1 MVVSLNDQQLLRYSR
16 HILLDGFDTSGQ
28 EKLLAGHVVIVGLG
42 GLGSPVATYLASA
55 GVGRLTLCDFDV
67 VELSNLQRQMIHR
80 ESRLGMNK
88 ALSAQEEIRSI
99 NPGCRVESLT
109 ERVDA
114 AVLGKLVS
122 EADVVVDATDN
133 FETRHAI
140 NRVCVDCSKPLVSG
154 TAINYVGQVA
164 VFDMRTSDPACYA
177 CFVPI
182 DSPSMSD
189 QCASS
194 GVLAPLTGTIGSI
207 QATEVI
213 KLLVFGYS
221 DLNSR
226 VLLYDAK
233 GSDWCSV
240 QINRRQDCLVCGP
253 S

>member
-1 MVVSLNDQQLLRYSR
+1 MFKAHRLVDEKGVVVSLNDQQLLRYSR

-114 AVLGKLVS
+114 AVLGNLVS

-133 FETRHAI
+133 FETR
-140 NRVCVDCSKPLVSG
+140 RDQSG
-154 TAINYVGQVA
+154 
-164 VFDMRTSDPACYA
+164 MC
-177 CFVPI
+177 
-182 DSPSMSD
+182 
-189 QCASS
+189 
-194 GVLAPLTGTIGSI
+194 
-207 QATEVI
+207 
-213 KLLVFGYS
+213 
-221 DLNSR
+221 
-226 VLLYDAK
+226 
-233 GSDWCSV
+233 
-240 QINRRQDCLVCGP
+240 
-253 S
+253 